1 MLDTDT
7 EETLVKKLT
16 IKVMKLSIT
25 DHNHSATWLA
35 PIHLPFIQGKKILEI
50 ILIIWTIEV
59 LLLVAQLD

>member
-25 DHNHSATWLA
+25 AHSI
-35 PIHLPFIQGKKILEI
+35 IHLPLHKIIQIVYERKS
-50 ILIIWTIEV
+50 
-59 LLLVAQLD
+59 LLFSCPERIG